1 MTAPIL
7 TASDIRHAYDGA
19 AVLDVPHLQVERG
32 EHHLLLGSS
41 GSGKTTLLHVLAGL
55 LRPDA
60 GAVTLDGQDLYALP
74 ETARDRL
81 RGRQVGL
88 VFQQLHLVGALTAEQ
103 NLLLASSMAGLQ
115 PDRERA
121 RALLSRLGIGDK
133 ARALPEALS
142 QGQRQR
148 VAVARALINRP
159 ALVYADEPTSAL
171 DDRSAAATIDLLLEE
186 AEREGATLVV
196 ATHDGRITD
205 RFAHRLD
212 LGGRISVAGSPTG

>member
-1 MTAPIL
+1 MTAPVL
-7 TASDIRHAYDGA
+7 VASDLRHAYDGA
-19 AVLDVPHLQVERG
+19 EVLALPHLQIERG
-32 EHHLLLGSS
+32 EHHLLLGGS

-60 GAVTLDGQDLYALP
+60 GTVTLDGQDLYALS
-74 ETARDRL
+74 ETARDRV
-81 RGRQVGL
+81 RGQRVGL

-103 NLLLASSMAGLQ
+103 NLLLAPSMAGLK
-115 PDRERA
+115 PDAARA
-121 RALLSRLGIGDK
+121 RELLERLGIGGK
-133 ARALPEALS
+133 ERALPEELS

-148 VAVARALINRP
+148 VAVARALMNRP
-159 ALVYADEPTSAL
+159 ALLFADEPTSAL
-171 DDRSAAATIDLLLEE
+171 DDRSAAAAIDLLLDE

-212 LGGRISVAGSPTG
+212 LGGR